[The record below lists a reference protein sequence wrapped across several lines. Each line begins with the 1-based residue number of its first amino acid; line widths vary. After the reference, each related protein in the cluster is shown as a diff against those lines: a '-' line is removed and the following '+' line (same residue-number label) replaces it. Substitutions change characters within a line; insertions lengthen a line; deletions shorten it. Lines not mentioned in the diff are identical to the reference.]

1 MTPSA
6 IPISSHS
13 GSPVRSTTSQEI
25 ERLLV
30 IAAVFLSPMTYLRT
44 DIVFFTLS
52 DLVASAAF
60 VVMIANRRVP
70 LRPFADMTSF
80 WLFSVLLLCS
90 GLIAGS
96 LLSGDPLTGAVGV
109 IQYVFSFVCIPLLLL
124 GRPARETM
132 FLCKVMA
139 FSLVFVMLHGVLYSV
154 FSPDDARFFSRN
166 GRLTGLI
173 ERENGVGLLAGV
185 GIVYVMWLYFIS
197 QISGIVFLALVAP
210 VAYGLLLSA
219 SNSGFIVAVVGI
231 FGISF
236 FPRLRQTY
244 PGFHRDWS
252 SCTGGPIPV
261 RTVFPA
267 RGVSGAG
274 LRRID
279 DRRFQRGGN
288 LRWAT
293 ASHPGG
299 NLPDRSVDL
308 VRGRSGSAPVDQPV
322 RSAGSQYLSVAV
334 FRRRPRFA
342 ARLRLL
348 AAYTGIRRLAV
359 IQQSQHALVRGSD
372 VHDTAH
378 VRGCPQRSDP
388 RLRQVPVRS
397 PLASGGDLSVG
408 LPGSPAPETGAQ
420 MTHEKGPYQRSSR
433 PSKNRMQLKHPERII
448 NAISGKISFSLFS
461 DFRDNLGYIDNNFVS
476 LS

>member
-96 LLSGDPLTGAVGV
+96 LLNGDPLTGAVGV

-236 FPRLRQTY
+236 FHGSAKHILAFIGIGALALAALFLFGQYFLPEVFQERVYGALTTGDSSEAGTFDGRLLLIQEAIY
-244 PGFHRDWS
+244 L
-252 SCTGGPIPV
+252 I
-261 RTVFPA
+261 
-267 RGVSGAG
+267 
-274 LRRID
+274 
-279 DRRFQRGGN
+279 
-288 LRWAT
+288 
-293 ASHPGG
+293 
-299 NLPDRSVDL
+299 DRSIWLGVGVDQHRL
-308 VRGRSGSAPVDQPV
+308 ISQYGAPVHNTYLLLFSEGGLV
-322 RSAGSQYLSVAV
+322 SLLGFVCLLLTLAFVGWRSFSNPDTRWSGVLMFTILLMFAVALNGVTHVYGRFLSVPLLLPAAICLSGYRV
-334 FRRRPRFA
+334 RR
-342 ARLRLL
+342 
-348 AAYTGIRRLAV
+348 
-359 IQQSQHALVRGSD
+359 H
-372 VHDTAH
+372 
-378 VRGCPQRSDP
+378 
-388 RLRQVPVRS
+388 
-397 PLASGGDLSVG
+397 
-408 LPGSPAPETGAQ
+408 
-420 MTHEKGPYQRSSR
+420 
-433 PSKNRMQLKHPERII
+433 
-448 NAISGKISFSLFS
+448 GK
-461 DFRDNLGYIDNNFVS
+461 REHR
-476 LS
+476 

>member
-96 LLSGDPLTGAVGV
+96 LLNGDPLTGAVGV

-236 FPRLRQTY
+236 FHGSAKHILAFIGIGALALAALFLFGQYFLPEVFQERVYGALTTGDSSEAGTFDGRLLLIQEAIY
-244 PGFHRDWS
+244 L
-252 SCTGGPIPV
+252 I
-261 RTVFPA
+261 
-267 RGVSGAG
+267 
-274 LRRID
+274 
-279 DRRFQRGGN
+279 
-288 LRWAT
+288 
-293 ASHPGG
+293 
-299 NLPDRSVDL
+299 DRSIWLGVGVDQHRL
-308 VRGRSGSAPVDQPV
+308 ISQYGAPVHNTYLLLFSEGGLV
-322 RSAGSQYLSVAV
+322 SLLGFVCLLLTLAFVGWRSFSNPDTRWSGVLMFTILLMFAVALNGVTHVYGRFLSVPLLLPAAICLSGYR
-334 FRRRPRFA
+334 FRRHQKREHR
-342 ARLRLL
+342 
-348 AAYTGIRRLAV
+348 
-359 IQQSQHALVRGSD
+359 
-372 VHDTAH
+372 
-378 VRGCPQRSDP
+378 
-388 RLRQVPVRS
+388 
-397 PLASGGDLSVG
+397 
-408 LPGSPAPETGAQ
+408 
-420 MTHEKGPYQRSSR
+420 
-433 PSKNRMQLKHPERII
+433 
-448 NAISGKISFSLFS
+448 
-461 DFRDNLGYIDNNFVS
+461 
-476 LS
+476 

>member
-96 LLSGDPLTGAVGV
+96 LLNGDPLTGAVGV

-236 FPRLRQTY
+236 FHGSAKHILAFIGIGALALAALFLFGQYFLPEVFQERVYGALTTGDSSEAGTFDGRLLLIQEAIY
-244 PGFHRDWS
+244 L
-252 SCTGGPIPV
+252 I
-261 RTVFPA
+261 
-267 RGVSGAG
+267 
-274 LRRID
+274 
-279 DRRFQRGGN
+279 
-288 LRWAT
+288 
-293 ASHPGG
+293 
-299 NLPDRSVDL
+299 DRSIWLGVGVDQHRL
-308 VRGRSGSAPVDQPV
+308 ISQYGAPVHNTYLLLFSEGGLV
-322 RSAGSQYLSVAV
+322 SLLGFVCLLLTLAFVGWRSFSNPDTRWSGVLMFTILLMFAVALNGVTHVYGRFLSVPLLLPAAICLSGYRV
-334 FRRRPRFA
+334 RRYRKREH
-342 ARLRLL
+342 R
-348 AAYTGIRRLAV
+348 
-359 IQQSQHALVRGSD
+359 
-372 VHDTAH
+372 
-378 VRGCPQRSDP
+378 
-388 RLRQVPVRS
+388 
-397 PLASGGDLSVG
+397 
-408 LPGSPAPETGAQ
+408 
-420 MTHEKGPYQRSSR
+420 
-433 PSKNRMQLKHPERII
+433 
-448 NAISGKISFSLFS
+448 
-461 DFRDNLGYIDNNFVS
+461 
-476 LS
+476 

>member
-96 LLSGDPLTGAVGV
+96 LLNGDPLTGAVGV
-109 IQYVFSFVCIPLLLL
+109 IQYVFSFVCIPLLIL

-185 GIVYVMWLYFIS
+185 GIVYVMWLYFNS

-236 FPRLRQTY
+236 FHGSAKHILAFIGIGVLALAALFLFGQYFLPEVFQERVYGALTTGDSSEAGTFDGRLLLIQEAIY
-244 PGFHRDWS
+244 L
-252 SCTGGPIPV
+252 I
-261 RTVFPA
+261 
-267 RGVSGAG
+267 
-274 LRRID
+274 
-279 DRRFQRGGN
+279 
-288 LRWAT
+288 
-293 ASHPGG
+293 
-299 NLPDRSVDL
+299 DRSIWLGVGVDQHRL
-308 VRGRSGSAPVDQPV
+308 ISQYGAPVHNTYLLLFSEGGLV
-322 RSAGSQYLSVAV
+322 SLLGFVCLLLTLAFVGWRSFCNPETRWSGVLMFTILLMFAVALNGVTHVYGRFLSVPLLLPAAICLSGYR
-334 FRRRPRFA
+334 FRRHQKREHR
-342 ARLRLL
+342 
-348 AAYTGIRRLAV
+348 
-359 IQQSQHALVRGSD
+359 
-372 VHDTAH
+372 
-378 VRGCPQRSDP
+378 
-388 RLRQVPVRS
+388 
-397 PLASGGDLSVG
+397 
-408 LPGSPAPETGAQ
+408 
-420 MTHEKGPYQRSSR
+420 
-433 PSKNRMQLKHPERII
+433 
-448 NAISGKISFSLFS
+448 
-461 DFRDNLGYIDNNFVS
+461 
-476 LS
+476 

>member
-96 LLSGDPLTGAVGV
+96 LLNGDPLTGAVGV

-236 FPRLRQTY
+236 FHGSAKHILAFIGIGALALAALFLFGQYFLPEVFQERVYGALTTGDSSEAGTFDGRLLLIQEAIY
-244 PGFHRDWS
+244 L
-252 SCTGGPIPV
+252 I
-261 RTVFPA
+261 
-267 RGVSGAG
+267 
-274 LRRID
+274 
-279 DRRFQRGGN
+279 
-288 LRWAT
+288 
-293 ASHPGG
+293 
-299 NLPDRSVDL
+299 DRSIWLGVGVDQHRL
-308 VRGRSGSAPVDQPV
+308 ISQYGAPVHNTYLLLFSEGGLV
-322 RSAGSQYLSVAV
+322 SLLGFVCLLLTLAFVGWRSFSNPDTRWSGVLMFTILLMFAVALNGVTHVYGRFLSVPLLLPAAICLSGYRV
-334 FRRRPRFA
+334 RRHQKREHR
-342 ARLRLL
+342 
-348 AAYTGIRRLAV
+348 
-359 IQQSQHALVRGSD
+359 
-372 VHDTAH
+372 
-378 VRGCPQRSDP
+378 
-388 RLRQVPVRS
+388 
-397 PLASGGDLSVG
+397 
-408 LPGSPAPETGAQ
+408 
-420 MTHEKGPYQRSSR
+420 
-433 PSKNRMQLKHPERII
+433 
-448 NAISGKISFSLFS
+448 
-461 DFRDNLGYIDNNFVS
+461 
-476 LS
+476 

>member
-80 WLFSVLLLCS
+80 WLFAVLLLCS

-96 LLSGDPLTGAVGV
+96 LLNGDPLTGAVGV

-154 FSPDDARFFSRN
+154 FSPDDARFLFQKRPTDRTDRTGKRGGSPGWSRD
-166 GRLTGLI
+166 RLRNVALLHLPDIRHRVPGTGGT
-173 ERENGVGLLAGV
+173 RC
-185 GIVYVMWLYFIS
+185 
-197 QISGIVFLALVAP
+197 
-210 VAYGLLLSA
+210 YGLLLSA

-236 FPRLRQTY
+236 STLRQTH
-244 PGFHRDWS
+244 PGFIGIGALALAALFLFGQYFLPEVFQERVYGALTTGDS
-252 SCTGGPIPV
+252 SE
-261 RTVFPA
+261 
-267 RGVSGAG
+267 AG
-274 LRRID
+274 TFDGRLLLI
-279 DRRFQRGGN
+279 QEAIY
-288 LRWAT
+288 LI
-293 ASHPGG
+293 
-299 NLPDRSVDL
+299 DRSIWLGVGVDQHRL
-308 VRGRSGSAPVDQPV
+308 ISQYGAPVHNTYLLLFPKAASF
-322 RSAGSQYLSVAV
+322 RCSASSACCLHWHSSAGGHSAIPT
-334 FRRRPRFA
+334 RAGP
-342 ARLRLL
+342 
-348 AAYTGIRRLAV
+348 GP
-359 IQQSQHALVRGSD
+359 D

-408 LPGSPAPETGAQ
+408 LPGPPAPETGAQ
-420 MTHEKGPYQRSSR
+420 MTHEKCPYQRSSR
-433 PSKNRMQLKHPERII
+433 PSNRPDATKATRKNHER
-448 NAISGKISFSLFS
+448 NFGKNFFFVVFQFS
-461 DFRDNLGYIDNNFVS
+461 
-476 LS
+476 

>member
-80 WLFSVLLLCS
+80 WLFAVLLLCS

-96 LLSGDPLTGAVGV
+96 LLNGDPLTGAVGV

-236 FPRLRQTY
+236 FHGSAKHILAFIGIGALALAALFLFGQYFLPEVFQERVYGALTTGDSSEAGTFDGRLLLIQEAIY
-244 PGFHRDWS
+244 L
-252 SCTGGPIPV
+252 I
-261 RTVFPA
+261 
-267 RGVSGAG
+267 
-274 LRRID
+274 
-279 DRRFQRGGN
+279 
-288 LRWAT
+288 
-293 ASHPGG
+293 
-299 NLPDRSVDL
+299 DRSIWLGVGVDQHRL
-308 VRGRSGSAPVDQPV
+308 ISQYGAPVHNTYLLLFSEGGLV
-322 RSAGSQYLSVAV
+322 SLLGFVCLLLTLAFVGWRSFSNPDTRWSGVLMFTILLMFAVALNGVTHVYGRFLSVPLLLPAAICLSGYRV
-334 FRRRPRFA
+334 RRHQ
-342 ARLRLL
+342 
-348 AAYTGIRRLAV
+348 RRE
-359 IQQSQHALVRGSD
+359 HR
-372 VHDTAH
+372 
-378 VRGCPQRSDP
+378 
-388 RLRQVPVRS
+388 
-397 PLASGGDLSVG
+397 
-408 LPGSPAPETGAQ
+408 
-420 MTHEKGPYQRSSR
+420 
-433 PSKNRMQLKHPERII
+433 
-448 NAISGKISFSLFS
+448 
-461 DFRDNLGYIDNNFVS
+461 
-476 LS
+476 

>member
-6 IPISSHS
+6 IPISSHN

-96 LLSGDPLTGAVGV
+96 LLNGDPLTGAVGV

-236 FPRLRQTY
+236 FHGSAKHILAFIGIGALALAALFLFGQYFLPEVFQERVYGALTTGDSSEAGTFDGRLLLIQEAIYLIDRSI
-244 PGFHRDWS
+244 WL
-252 SCTGGPIPV
+252 
-261 RTVFPA
+261 
-267 RGVSGAG
+267 GAG
-274 LRRID
+274 
-279 DRRFQRGGN
+279 
-288 LRWAT
+288 
-293 ASHPGG
+293 
-299 NLPDRSVDL
+299 VDQHRL
-308 VRGRSGSAPVDQPV
+308 ISQYGAPVHNTYLLLFSEGGLV
-322 RSAGSQYLSVAV
+322 SLLGFVCLLLTLAFVGWRSFSNPDTRWSGVLMFTILLMFAVALNGVTHVYGRFLSVPLLLPAAICLSGYRV
-334 FRRRPRFA
+334 RRHQKREHR
-342 ARLRLL
+342 
-348 AAYTGIRRLAV
+348 
-359 IQQSQHALVRGSD
+359 
-372 VHDTAH
+372 
-378 VRGCPQRSDP
+378 
-388 RLRQVPVRS
+388 
-397 PLASGGDLSVG
+397 
-408 LPGSPAPETGAQ
+408 
-420 MTHEKGPYQRSSR
+420 
-433 PSKNRMQLKHPERII
+433 
-448 NAISGKISFSLFS
+448 
-461 DFRDNLGYIDNNFVS
+461 
-476 LS
+476 

>member
-96 LLSGDPLTGAVGV
+96 LLNGDPLTGAVGV

-236 FPRLRQTY
+236 FHGSAKHILAFIGIGALALAALFLFGQYFLPEVFQERVYGALTTGDSSEAGTFDGRLLLIQEAIY
-244 PGFHRDWS
+244 L
-252 SCTGGPIPV
+252 I
-261 RTVFPA
+261 
-267 RGVSGAG
+267 
-274 LRRID
+274 
-279 DRRFQRGGN
+279 
-288 LRWAT
+288 
-293 ASHPGG
+293 
-299 NLPDRSVDL
+299 DRSIWLGVGVDQHRL
-308 VRGRSGSAPVDQPV
+308 ISQYGAPVHNTYLLLFSEGGLV
-322 RSAGSQYLSVAV
+322 SLLGFVCLLLTLAFVGWRSFCNPETRWSGVLMFTILLMFAVALNGVTHVYGRFLSVPLLLPAAICLSGYR
-334 FRRRPRFA
+334 FRRHQKREHR
-342 ARLRLL
+342 
-348 AAYTGIRRLAV
+348 
-359 IQQSQHALVRGSD
+359 
-372 VHDTAH
+372 
-378 VRGCPQRSDP
+378 
-388 RLRQVPVRS
+388 
-397 PLASGGDLSVG
+397 
-408 LPGSPAPETGAQ
+408 
-420 MTHEKGPYQRSSR
+420 
-433 PSKNRMQLKHPERII
+433 
-448 NAISGKISFSLFS
+448 
-461 DFRDNLGYIDNNFVS
+461 
-476 LS
+476 

>member
-96 LLSGDPLTGAVGV
+96 LLNGDPLTGAVGV
-109 IQYVFSFVCIPLLLL
+109 IQYVFSFVCIPLLIL

-231 FGISF
+231 FGVSF
-236 FPRLRQTY
+236 FHGSAKHILAFIGIGVLALAALFLFGQYFLPEVFQERVYGALTTGDSSEAGTFDGRLLLIQEAIY
-244 PGFHRDWS
+244 L
-252 SCTGGPIPV
+252 I
-261 RTVFPA
+261 
-267 RGVSGAG
+267 
-274 LRRID
+274 
-279 DRRFQRGGN
+279 
-288 LRWAT
+288 
-293 ASHPGG
+293 
-299 NLPDRSVDL
+299 DRSIWLGVGVDQHRL
-308 VRGRSGSAPVDQPV
+308 ISQYGAPVHNTYLLLFSEGGLV
-322 RSAGSQYLSVAV
+322 SLLGFVCLLLTLAFVGWRSFCNPETRWSGVLMFTILLMFAVALNGVTHVYGRFLSVPLLLPAAICLSGYR
-334 FRRRPRFA
+334 FRRHQKREHR
-342 ARLRLL
+342 
-348 AAYTGIRRLAV
+348 
-359 IQQSQHALVRGSD
+359 
-372 VHDTAH
+372 
-378 VRGCPQRSDP
+378 
-388 RLRQVPVRS
+388 
-397 PLASGGDLSVG
+397 
-408 LPGSPAPETGAQ
+408 
-420 MTHEKGPYQRSSR
+420 
-433 PSKNRMQLKHPERII
+433 
-448 NAISGKISFSLFS
+448 
-461 DFRDNLGYIDNNFVS
+461 
-476 LS
+476 

>member
-6 IPISSHS
+6 IPISSHN

-96 LLSGDPLTGAVGV
+96 LLNGDPLTGAVGV

-236 FPRLRQTY
+236 FHGSAKHILAFIGIGALALAALFLFGQYFLPEVFQERVYGALTTGDSSEAGTFDGRLLLIQEAIY
-244 PGFHRDWS
+244 L
-252 SCTGGPIPV
+252 I
-261 RTVFPA
+261 
-267 RGVSGAG
+267 
-274 LRRID
+274 
-279 DRRFQRGGN
+279 
-288 LRWAT
+288 
-293 ASHPGG
+293 
-299 NLPDRSVDL
+299 DRSIWLGVGVDQHRL
-308 VRGRSGSAPVDQPV
+308 ISQYGAPVHNTYLLLFSEGGLV
-322 RSAGSQYLSVAV
+322 SLLGFVCLLLTLAFVGWRSFSNPDTRWSGVLMFTILLMFAVALNGVTHVYGRFLSVPLLLPAAICLSGYRV
-334 FRRRPRFA
+334 RRHQKREHR
-342 ARLRLL
+342 
-348 AAYTGIRRLAV
+348 
-359 IQQSQHALVRGSD
+359 
-372 VHDTAH
+372 
-378 VRGCPQRSDP
+378 
-388 RLRQVPVRS
+388 
-397 PLASGGDLSVG
+397 
-408 LPGSPAPETGAQ
+408 
-420 MTHEKGPYQRSSR
+420 
-433 PSKNRMQLKHPERII
+433 
-448 NAISGKISFSLFS
+448 
-461 DFRDNLGYIDNNFVS
+461 
-476 LS
+476 

>member
-236 FPRLRQTY
+236 FHGSAKHILAFIGIGALALAALFLFGQYFLPEVFQERVYGALTTGDSSEAGTFDGRLLLIQEAIY
-244 PGFHRDWS
+244 L
-252 SCTGGPIPV
+252 I
-261 RTVFPA
+261 
-267 RGVSGAG
+267 
-274 LRRID
+274 
-279 DRRFQRGGN
+279 
-288 LRWAT
+288 
-293 ASHPGG
+293 
-299 NLPDRSVDL
+299 DRSIWLGVGVDQHRL
-308 VRGRSGSAPVDQPV
+308 ISQYGAPVHNTYLLLFSEGGLV
-322 RSAGSQYLSVAV
+322 SLLGFVCLLLTLAFVGWRSFSNPNTRWSGVLMFTILLMFAVALNGVTHVYGRFLSVPLLLPAAICLSGYRV
-334 FRRRPRFA
+334 RRHQ
-342 ARLRLL
+342 
-348 AAYTGIRRLAV
+348 RRE
-359 IQQSQHALVRGSD
+359 HR
-372 VHDTAH
+372 
-378 VRGCPQRSDP
+378 
-388 RLRQVPVRS
+388 
-397 PLASGGDLSVG
+397 
-408 LPGSPAPETGAQ
+408 
-420 MTHEKGPYQRSSR
+420 
-433 PSKNRMQLKHPERII
+433 
-448 NAISGKISFSLFS
+448 
-461 DFRDNLGYIDNNFVS
+461 
-476 LS
+476 

>member
-1 MTPSA
+1 LTPSA

-96 LLSGDPLTGAVGV
+96 LLNGDPLTGAVGV

-236 FPRLRQTY
+236 FHGSAKHILAFIGIGALALAALFLFGQYFLPEVFQERVYGALTTGDSSEAGTFDGRLLLIQEAIY
-244 PGFHRDWS
+244 L
-252 SCTGGPIPV
+252 I
-261 RTVFPA
+261 
-267 RGVSGAG
+267 
-274 LRRID
+274 
-279 DRRFQRGGN
+279 
-288 LRWAT
+288 
-293 ASHPGG
+293 
-299 NLPDRSVDL
+299 DRSIWLGVGVDQHRL
-308 VRGRSGSAPVDQPV
+308 ISQYGAPVHNTYLLLFSEGGLV
-322 RSAGSQYLSVAV
+322 SLLGFVCLLLTLAFVGWRSFCNPETRWSGVLMFTILLMFAVALNGVTHVYGRFLSVPLLLPAAICLSGYR
-334 FRRRPRFA
+334 FRRHQKREHR
-342 ARLRLL
+342 
-348 AAYTGIRRLAV
+348 
-359 IQQSQHALVRGSD
+359 
-372 VHDTAH
+372 
-378 VRGCPQRSDP
+378 
-388 RLRQVPVRS
+388 
-397 PLASGGDLSVG
+397 
-408 LPGSPAPETGAQ
+408 
-420 MTHEKGPYQRSSR
+420 
-433 PSKNRMQLKHPERII
+433 
-448 NAISGKISFSLFS
+448 
-461 DFRDNLGYIDNNFVS
+461 
-476 LS
+476 

>member
-80 WLFSVLLLCS
+80 WLFAVLLLCS

-96 LLSGDPLTGAVGV
+96 LLNGDPLTGAVGV

-236 FPRLRQTY
+236 FHGSAKHILAFI
-244 PGFHRDWS
+244 G
-252 SCTGGPIPV
+252 I
-261 RTVFPA
+261 
-267 RGVSGAG
+267 GALALAALFLFG
-274 LRRID
+274 HY
-279 DRRFQRGGN
+279 F
-288 LRWAT
+288 
-293 ASHPGG
+293 
-299 NLPDRSVDL
+299 LPD
-308 VRGRSGSAPVDQPV
+308 
-322 RSAGSQYLSVAV
+322 V
-334 FRRRPRFA
+334 FQERV
-342 ARLRLL
+342 
-348 AAYTGIRRLAV
+348 YG
-359 IQQSQHALVRGSD
+359 AL
-372 VHDTAH
+372 TN
-378 VRGCPQRSDP
+378 
-388 RLRQVPVRS
+388 
-397 PLASGGDLSVG
+397 GD
-408 LPGSPAPETGAQ
+408 
-420 MTHEKGPYQRSSR
+420 SS
-433 PSKNRMQLKHPERII
+433 E
-448 NAISGKISFSLFS
+448 A
-461 DFRDNLGYIDNNFVS
+461 
-476 LS
+476 

>member
-96 LLSGDPLTGAVGV
+96 LLNGNPLTGAVGV

-236 FPRLRQTY
+236 FHGSAKHILAFIGIGALALAALFLFGQYFLPEVFQERVYGALTTGDSSEAGTFDGRLLLIQEAIY
-244 PGFHRDWS
+244 L
-252 SCTGGPIPV
+252 I
-261 RTVFPA
+261 
-267 RGVSGAG
+267 
-274 LRRID
+274 
-279 DRRFQRGGN
+279 
-288 LRWAT
+288 
-293 ASHPGG
+293 
-299 NLPDRSVDL
+299 DRSIWLGVGVDQHRL
-308 VRGRSGSAPVDQPV
+308 ISQYGAPVHNTYLLLFSEGGLV
-322 RSAGSQYLSVAV
+322 SLLGFVCLLLTLAFVGWRSFSNPDTRWSGVLMFTILLMFAVALNGVTHVYGRFLSVPLLLPAAICLSGYRV
-334 FRRRPRFA
+334 RRHRKREH
-342 ARLRLL
+342 R
-348 AAYTGIRRLAV
+348 
-359 IQQSQHALVRGSD
+359 
-372 VHDTAH
+372 
-378 VRGCPQRSDP
+378 
-388 RLRQVPVRS
+388 
-397 PLASGGDLSVG
+397 
-408 LPGSPAPETGAQ
+408 
-420 MTHEKGPYQRSSR
+420 
-433 PSKNRMQLKHPERII
+433 
-448 NAISGKISFSLFS
+448 
-461 DFRDNLGYIDNNFVS
+461 
-476 LS
+476 

>member
-96 LLSGDPLTGAVGV
+96 LLNGDPLTGAVGV

-185 GIVYVMWLYFIS
+185 GIVYVTWLYFIS

-236 FPRLRQTY
+236 FHGSAKHILAFIGIGALALAALFLFGQYFLPEVFQERVYGALTTGDSSEAGTFDGRLLLIQEAIY
-244 PGFHRDWS
+244 L
-252 SCTGGPIPV
+252 I
-261 RTVFPA
+261 
-267 RGVSGAG
+267 
-274 LRRID
+274 
-279 DRRFQRGGN
+279 
-288 LRWAT
+288 
-293 ASHPGG
+293 
-299 NLPDRSVDL
+299 DRSIWLGVGVDQHRL
-308 VRGRSGSAPVDQPV
+308 ISQYGAPVHNTYLLLFSEGGLV
-322 RSAGSQYLSVAV
+322 SLLGFVCLLLTLAFVGWRSFCNPETRWSGVLMFTILLMFAVALNGVTHVYGRFLSVPLLLPAAICLSGYR
-334 FRRRPRFA
+334 FRRHQKREHR
-342 ARLRLL
+342 
-348 AAYTGIRRLAV
+348 
-359 IQQSQHALVRGSD
+359 
-372 VHDTAH
+372 
-378 VRGCPQRSDP
+378 
-388 RLRQVPVRS
+388 
-397 PLASGGDLSVG
+397 
-408 LPGSPAPETGAQ
+408 
-420 MTHEKGPYQRSSR
+420 
-433 PSKNRMQLKHPERII
+433 
-448 NAISGKISFSLFS
+448 
-461 DFRDNLGYIDNNFVS
+461 
-476 LS
+476 

>member
-96 LLSGDPLTGAVGV
+96 LLNGDPLTGAVGV

-236 FPRLRQTY
+236 FHGSAKHILAFIGIGALALAALFLFGQYFLPEVFQERVYGALTTGDSSEAGTFDGRLLLIQEAIY
-244 PGFHRDWS
+244 L
-252 SCTGGPIPV
+252 I
-261 RTVFPA
+261 
-267 RGVSGAG
+267 
-274 LRRID
+274 
-279 DRRFQRGGN
+279 
-288 LRWAT
+288 
-293 ASHPGG
+293 
-299 NLPDRSVDL
+299 DRSIWLGVGVDQHRL
-308 VRGRSGSAPVDQPV
+308 ISQYGAPVHNTYLLLFSEGGLV
-322 RSAGSQYLSVAV
+322 SLLGFVCLLLTLAFVGWRSFSNPDTRWSGVLMFTILLMFAVALNGVTHVYGRFLSVPLLLPAAICLSGYRV
-334 FRRRPRFA
+334 RRHQ
-342 ARLRLL
+342 
-348 AAYTGIRRLAV
+348 RRE
-359 IQQSQHALVRGSD
+359 HR
-372 VHDTAH
+372 
-378 VRGCPQRSDP
+378 
-388 RLRQVPVRS
+388 
-397 PLASGGDLSVG
+397 
-408 LPGSPAPETGAQ
+408 
-420 MTHEKGPYQRSSR
+420 
-433 PSKNRMQLKHPERII
+433 
-448 NAISGKISFSLFS
+448 
-461 DFRDNLGYIDNNFVS
+461 
-476 LS
+476 

>member
-96 LLSGDPLTGAVGV
+96 LLNGDPLTGAVGV

-236 FPRLRQTY
+236 FHGSAKHILAFIGIGALALAALLLFGQYFLPEVFQERVYGALTTGDSSEAGTFDGRLLLIQEAIY
-244 PGFHRDWS
+244 L
-252 SCTGGPIPV
+252 I
-261 RTVFPA
+261 
-267 RGVSGAG
+267 
-274 LRRID
+274 
-279 DRRFQRGGN
+279 
-288 LRWAT
+288 
-293 ASHPGG
+293 
-299 NLPDRSVDL
+299 DRSIWLGVGVDQHRL
-308 VRGRSGSAPVDQPV
+308 ISQYGAPVHNTYLLLFSEGGLV
-322 RSAGSQYLSVAV
+322 SLLGFVCLLLTLAFVGWRSFGNPETRWSGVLMFTILLMFAVALNGVTHVYGRFLSVPLLLPAAICLSGYR
-334 FRRRPRFA
+334 FRRHQKREHR
-342 ARLRLL
+342 
-348 AAYTGIRRLAV
+348 
-359 IQQSQHALVRGSD
+359 
-372 VHDTAH
+372 
-378 VRGCPQRSDP
+378 
-388 RLRQVPVRS
+388 
-397 PLASGGDLSVG
+397 
-408 LPGSPAPETGAQ
+408 
-420 MTHEKGPYQRSSR
+420 
-433 PSKNRMQLKHPERII
+433 
-448 NAISGKISFSLFS
+448 
-461 DFRDNLGYIDNNFVS
+461 
-476 LS
+476 